1 METRSVKYG
10 VLWLAIGVLI
20 TLGLIL
26 LNERLKRDAY
36 IGSFKLN
43 LETVLYDVYDN
54 PVKINSLYDRL
65 LFVFN
70 PRTCAPCVVEQID
83 EIRRYVADFTPI
95 DLIIIGYFD
104 NRRDLHRFKM
114 NNIVPGAT
122 YFRATDRILVDE
134 LSRISSTSY
143 FLQISN
149 NSVVFLRETTR
160 RQNDTYNFLREYFD
174 N

>member
-1 METRSVKYG
+1 MKDRNLKYG
-10 VLWLAIGVLI
+10 VLCLAIVVFI

-36 IGSFKLN
+36 IGSFELN

-54 PVKINSLYDRL
+54 PVKISSLYDRL

-70 PRTCAPCVVEQID
+70 PHTCAPCVVEQMN

-95 DLIIIGYFD
+95 DLIIVGYFD
-104 NRRDLHRFKM
+104 NRRDLRRFRM
-114 NNIVPGAT
+114 NNIVPGVT
-122 YFRATDRILVDE
+122 YYRATDRILMDE

-143 FLQISN
+143 FLKISY

-160 RQNDTYNFLREYFD
+160 RRNETYNFLRNYF
-174 N
+174 NN